1 MLEHHPRKR
10 EDPRT
15 PHLASPSSRTG
26 KRTGAGQGLPGA
38 AAGTTEPAPGGLV
51 PASAAPQAT
60 PPPLSQP
67 TRPSGQRQGQEVDG
81 GLSHTDVTRC
91 GQGHQGSGDWTGQ
104 ERDGSPPPSAP
115 PPPGGSFSP
124 PGAGSGPGLWEVTA
138 QGPEGPWTGISGRT
152 APWPKRGQRL
162 LGAPCGGW
170 RRSWGGDGAVLF
182 HGLPATERSLQ
193 ALATHPLQTEG
204 SLL

>member
-1 MLEHHPRKR
+1 MRFVLILCPSKYPLIDLRELLLSFIGSRKVR
-10 EDPRT
+10 LRVNMENVR
-15 PHLASPSSRTG
+15 
-26 KRTGAGQGLPGA
+26 KQGEEEKPEGW
-38 AAGTTEPAPGGLV
+38 P
-51 PASAAPQAT
+51 
-60 PPPLSQP
+60 
-67 TRPSGQRQGQEVDG
+67 GQED
-81 GLSHTDVTRC
+81 R
-91 GQGHQGSGDWTGQ
+91 
-104 ERDGSPPPSAP
+104 
-115 PPPGGSFSP
+115 SFSP